1 MDAMEEKLTARIDGL
16 ASEMTEVE
24 IAIARLEGPPR
35 HLIATR
41 P

>member
-16 ASEMTEVE
+16 ASETEVE